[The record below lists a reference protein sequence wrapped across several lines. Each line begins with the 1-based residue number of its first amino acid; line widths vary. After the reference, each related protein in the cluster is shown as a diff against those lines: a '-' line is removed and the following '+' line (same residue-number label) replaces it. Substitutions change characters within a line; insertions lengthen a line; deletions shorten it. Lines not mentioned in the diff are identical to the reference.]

1 MEKKKS
7 NNIPASLRIAFIVFL
22 ALGFIITGAL
32 WMKGNEMR
40 RENDILEQQV
50 TSQSEENARKEE
62 QLNAPM
68 DEDYVRDIAH
78 EYGYVIPG
86 EEFYPLDVEE

>member
-1 MEKKKS
+1 MERKS
-7 NNIPASLRIAFIVFL
+7 NNIPASVRVGLIIFL
-22 ALGFIITGAL
+22 ALGIIIIGAL

-40 RENDILEQQV
+40 EQNDLLAQAV

-62 QLNAPM
+62 LINAPL

-78 EYGYVIPG
+78 EYGYITPG
-86 EEFYPLDVEE
+86 EQFYPINVED

>member
-1 MEKKKS
+1 MEKKVNS
-7 NNIPASLRIAFIVFL
+7 LPASVRVAFVVFL
-22 ALGFIITGAL
+22 ALGIIIIGAL

-40 RENDILEQQV
+40 EQNDLLAEAV

-62 QLNAPM
+62 LINAPM

-78 EYGYVIPG
+78 EYGYITPG
-86 EEFYPLDVEE
+86 EQFYPINIEE